1 MQTCIAHGHI
11 TKWSIFV
18 EPITFTSHGW
28 FAYAW
33 RGVARRTQVLR
44 LFLQMRH
51 KLCCYQLRFFFL
63 VWLYSALD
71 FNMSNMSDF
80 TPNEIQQV
88 FKTYLEN
95 PLLSIYN
102 DSGKNSLI
110 FRCLIYAFCTFH
122 LLYMVQFV
130 LLYLDCSVNVVQAEI

>member
-1 MQTCIAHGHI
+1 M
-11 TKWSIFV
+11 
-18 EPITFTSHGW
+18 
-28 FAYAW
+28 
-33 RGVARRTQVLR
+33 
-44 LFLQMRH
+44 
-51 KLCCYQLRFFFL
+51 
-63 VWLYSALD
+63 D

-110 FRCLIYAFCTFH
+110 FWNLIYAFSTFH
-122 LLYMVQFV
+122 LLNMVQDV
-130 LLYLDCSVNVVQAEI
+130 VQYLDCSVNIMQSF